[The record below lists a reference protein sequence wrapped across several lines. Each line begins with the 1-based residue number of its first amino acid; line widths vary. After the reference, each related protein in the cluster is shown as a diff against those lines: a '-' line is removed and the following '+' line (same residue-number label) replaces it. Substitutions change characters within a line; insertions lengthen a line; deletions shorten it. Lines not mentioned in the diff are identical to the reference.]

1 MLRRMLSNFNKM
13 KKILAILFV
22 FISISIS
29 AQNSISLWPEGKMP
43 NSKGMK
49 LVDIEE
55 RERITQVS
63 SPKMLAFFPPKEEQ
77 NGSSILI
84 MPSGGYQKLT
94 YNLGGIQ
101 LAKWF
106 NTHGITAFVLIYRL
120 PNSPDLLTSENAP
133 IQDAQRA
140 MKLIRSN
147 ATQWNLDVNKVG
159 VFGSSAGGH
168 LASTIGTHTTDL
180 SKVNDAVDAFSFQPN
195 FMVLVSPVI
204 SFGQYTHK
212 GSLQNFLGD
221 HATAEKIKEYS
232 NEFQVT
238 KNTPPTI
245 LFHAQNDPTVNAMNS
260 MLFYEQMLKNEVKGS
275 LHIFPKGMHNIGIYN
290 ESPLTDEWKTISIKW
305 LKEMEVIR

>member
-1 MLRRMLSNFNKM
+1 M
-13 KKILAILFV
+13 KKILPILLV
-22 FISISIS
+22 FISFITS

-63 SPKMLAFFPPKEEQ
+63 TPRMLAFFPAKEEQ

-84 MPSGGYQKLT
+84 MPGGGYQKLT

-101 LAKWF
+101 LAKWY
-106 NTHGITAFVLIYRL
+106 NTQGITAFVLIYRL
-120 PNSPDLLTSENAP
+120 PNSPDLLISENGP

-147 ATQWNLDVNKVG
+147 AVEWNLDPNKVG

-168 LASTIGTHTTDL
+168 LAATIGTHNTDL
-180 SKVNDAVDAFSFQPN
+180 SKINDAVDAYSFQPN

-212 GSLQNFLGD
+212 GSLTNFLGN
-221 HATAEKIKEYS
+221 HATPEKIKEYS

-238 KNTPPTI
+238 EKTPQTI
-245 LFHAQNDPTVNAMNS
+245 LFHAQNDPVVNAMNS
-260 MLFYEQMLKNEVKGS
+260 LMFYEQMMQHDVKGS
-275 LHIFPKGMHNIGIYN
+275 LHIFPKGKHNIGIYN
-290 ESPLTDEWKTISIKW
+290 ESPLTDEWKTICSKW
-305 LKEMEVIR
+305 LKEIEIIK